1 MSRFTGRV
9 VIVTGAAGGIG
20 LAACERFASEGASV
34 VAVDLATTDLGA
46 AVSTVEAQGGAA
58 LAVGADVTRSDEVAG
73 YVQAA
78 MDNFGRVDVLFNNAG
93 IEGTYAPMIEYTEES
108 FDQVIAVNVRGVW
121 LGIKYAAPAMIS
133 GGGGSIVNTA
143 SVAGLFGSRG
153 ISPYSASKHAVAG
166 LTKSAALELARSG
179 VRVNA
184 VCPAPIETRMMR
196 SLETF
201 IGGDDADEVR
211 KAFAERL
218 PAERYGEPH
227 EVAALVAFLASD
239 EASYITGSLYPIDGG
254 YSAGR

>member
-218 PAERYGEPH
+218 PAERYGEPY